1 MIIIQKDLEVYDNIT
16 DMSQMIIIKTYE
28 NNIKIAA
35 GQGMIKQLVVC

>member
-28 NNIKIAA
+28 NNIKIVA